1 MVINWKKLP
10 EMFKNHR
17 HHDHHCHHDYD
28 RHHDHHHHYYDS
40 DHKTTHFQKKGDL
53 FILGWGYGGMVSL
66 LHEKGASFSEFPQI
80 TGNREPK
87 IG

>member
-1 MVINWKKLP
+1 MEKIARNVQ
-10 EMFKNHR
+10 NHR

-40 DHKTTHFQKKGDL
+40 DHKTTHFQKNH

>member
-10 EMFKNHR
+10 EMFKIIVIMTIIVIMIMIVIMTIITIIMIQ
-17 HHDHHCHHDYD
+17 
-28 RHHDHHHHYYDS
+28 
-40 DHKTTHFQKKGDL
+40 TTKRPIFKKRGTH